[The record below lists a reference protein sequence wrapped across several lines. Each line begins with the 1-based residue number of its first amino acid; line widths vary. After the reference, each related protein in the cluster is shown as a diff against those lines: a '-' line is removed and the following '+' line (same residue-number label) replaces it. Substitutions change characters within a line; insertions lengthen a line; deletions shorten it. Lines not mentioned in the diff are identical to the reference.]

1 MDRQGFKLLLI
12 SLAMLVVIPLSI
24 RTSDLIYETYRQSI
38 DTTISSAEQL
48 SAETTELSNAENE
61 GVLQS
66 ILRSLSETK
75 DSITEKASN
84 VMNRFVESLA
94 VMIVTSCVIPI
105 LVLLFFLWI
114 VKQLTGIDLRDLGPH
129 RPPHVRGFRKSEE
142 DAEAQQRS
150 SI

>member
-1 MDRQGFKLLLI
+1 M
-12 SLAMLVVIPLSI
+12 
-24 RTSDLIYETYRQSI
+24 
-38 DTTISSAEQL
+38 
-48 SAETTELSNAENE
+48 
-61 GVLQS
+61 LQS

-114 VKQLTGIDLRDLGPH
+114 VKQLTGIDLRDLGPR
-129 RPPHVRGFRKSEE
+129 RPPHVRGFRRSEE